1 MARARWRL
9 GRSGFDCRGAAPVGQ
24 RCPVF
29 SVKRRFTKA
38 EYRTTHYP
46 LNNVSLIFNKIGS
59 GMRRGRSEKSD
70 DPHDHRAFL
79 TLARARQKQSV
90 ERHSSCLARSTQMLR
105 LVQYHRALDM
115 LQQQRAV
122 QDRSP
127 DTVPQDDGDLE
138 TPETDQSPDNQE
150 TRLQLQEAILRMRN
164 AVRQMEGCIKAT
176 SSLCDIASRVDG
188 NPWETQPPPLPASS
202 SCPQAPPASESESWE
217 DFEDHTGVHGWLPCH
232 RTLTQRKSAA
242 SEAFN
247 VRMRVLLL
255 PCLAMWES
263 TRSAA
268 LAIDHLYTYSC
279 VHPGRD
285 PGPGAAKGRSE
296 TRKPCRTAEGGS
308 ATGAKGGRQATGGA
322 GGGTGGSAPAGKRMQ
337 WSIGFIRFFKS
348 PAC

>member
-1 MARARWRL
+1 MACFGSRPCTGRPPGSMARARWRL

-188 NPWETQPPPLPASS
+188 NPWETQPPPLTTSS
-202 SCPQAPPASESESWE
+202 SCPQASQACESQSLE
-217 DFEDHTGVHGWLPCH
+217 DPDNHTDVHGTLFCY
-232 RTLTQRKSAA
+232 RTLSQRKSAA
-242 SEAFN
+242 SEAFH
-247 VRMRVLLL
+247 VREGA
-255 PCLAMWES
+255 C
-263 TRSAA
+263 AA
-268 LAIDHLYTYSC
+268 LPRNVGTNQASC
-279 VHPGRD
+279 LGNRPLTHMFLRASRP
-285 PGPGAAKGRSE
+285 
-296 TRKPCRTAEGGS
+296 
-308 ATGAKGGRQATGGA
+308 
-322 GGGTGGSAPAGKRMQ
+322 
-337 WSIGFIRFFKS
+337 
-348 PAC
+348 